1 MAILFS
7 PKNFSPEVSRIM
19 FQAKISSTLSGSQ
32 YPQCSKHQSYF
43 HHRHHHSPRNC
54 FGICSFPSSFASYR
68 ASCVR
73 ISRGPSQV
81 AAAHDDVVNEDEEG
95 DAILQNHDDVD
106 KSSSDSLQVPTRNRV
121 NCSTSSS
128 SSFRG
133 IGESLAVGHIE
144 TAASIPSYKKGL
156 ATIKAY
162 LEKGKWESAL
172 ELFKGMD
179 LKRLTE
185 DPQYATLAHQA
196 ITLRISTLGYGGK
209 WWRAIDVLKAY
220 HNTGLRVS
228 VHGFTAALS
237 ALQQSFQ
244 WEKTLRLFKQ
254 MATLSVRRDAQS
266 YRIALQARR
275 LQGNKMAVLRL
286 LEEMREIGGEYFS
299 VDELLLAARTRAHI
313 SQKTP
318 DSAMPLSPFSSAAT
332 IIPIRNRSTDRG
344 GGSYTI
350 TRAKTSKQHSSSQGG
365 GRGRR
370 ESGMRPRLRRT
381 IRGKTATTATE
392 GRAESSTTQKNENQS
407 GEEEKELLWN
417 SLREEVENDEEIEKE
432 EQSSIDLMATNMAGR
447 KRVAKELWKR
457 ILDRTK
463 DIPWKRVLTL
473 WQQMKRL
480 EIAPDS
486 IVYHHVIAT
495 LTSRGR
501 WKDAVEA
508 FEEMKKQ
515 NLKPL
520 TETLPS
526 VVSSLSWLG
535 ESDAAMEVL
544 DQYQG
549 FMGWKR
555 SPGRAVLEKIEK
567 RVLAD
572 ITKKAEKYM
581 DKNESELLFTLS
593 NENESKEQG
602 LILSSSSSSSS
613 SSSPTSH
620 SLFRRRHGGGDKTE
634 DFDSELHD
642 WRLVM
647 RAGRSWEKSLLIL
660 RSLGGGIASPETLT
674 PSAAKESERGGA
686 ITSSSSFSSSTSSS
700 PPLPP
705 LAAYAVAVRECARA
719 SQWRAAMCLLSEVT
733 TSCGIF
739 PSSTNKITRNENEHN
754 RHNRDLFNDLSVLY
768 VEAIN
773 GFADCRHI
781 KGAMMVFAAASKISQ
796 KERRDEGFSVEPQVF
811 NSLLRACERS
821 RQWAASL
828 TVLARMVELNT
839 KMDAQTFTHVIRAL
853 SRGRQW
859 RRALDLFA
867 DVPTTHGLRREQQM
881 FGAAMEACYQG
892 NKQTKEWLRRQM
904 MESEL
909 QNREENNDDDDEV
922 DGNV

>member
-1 MAILFS
+1 
-7 PKNFSPEVSRIM
+7 
-19 FQAKISSTLSGSQ
+19 
-32 YPQCSKHQSYF
+32 
-43 HHRHHHSPRNC
+43 
-54 FGICSFPSSFASYR
+54 
-68 ASCVR
+68 
-73 ISRGPSQV
+73 
-81 AAAHDDVVNEDEEG
+81 
-95 DAILQNHDDVD
+95 
-106 KSSSDSLQVPTRNRV
+106 
-121 NCSTSSS
+121 
-128 SSFRG
+128 
-133 IGESLAVGHIE
+133 
-144 TAASIPSYKKGL
+144 
-156 ATIKAY
+156 
-162 LEKGKWESAL
+162 
-172 ELFKGMD
+172 
-179 LKRLTE
+179 
-185 DPQYATLAHQA
+185 
-196 ITLRISTLGYGGK
+196 
-209 WWRAIDVLKAY
+209 
-220 HNTGLRVS
+220 
-228 VHGFTAALS
+228 
-237 ALQQSFQ
+237 
-244 WEKTLRLFKQ
+244 
-254 MATLSVRRDAQS
+254 
-266 YRIALQARR
+266 
-275 LQGNKMAVLRL
+275 
-286 LEEMREIGGEYFS
+286 
-299 VDELLLAARTRAHI
+299 
-313 SQKTP
+313 
-318 DSAMPLSPFSSAAT
+318 MPLSPFSSAAT

-370 ESGMRPRLRRT
+370 ESG
-381 IRGKTATTATE
+381 KTATTATE

-407 GEEEKELLWN
+407 EEEEKELLWN

-572 ITKKAEKYM
+572 ITKKAEK
-581 DKNESELLFTLS
+581 
-593 NENESKEQG
+593 
-602 LILSSSSSSSS
+602 
-613 SSSPTSH
+613 
-620 SLFRRRHGGGDKTE
+620 RHGGGDKTE

-796 KERRDEGFSVEPQVF
+796 KESRDEGFSVEPQVF